1 MNQIIHKEYSKI
13 ASYIETLPH
22 RFEQGE
28 GEVLHSGRNEVRCF
42 RYQDMTFV
50 VKRFKNVN
58 FVQQW
63 AYTFFCKTKA
73 ERAYLYAAELR
84 ERGIDT
90 PHEVAYFEQK
100 RCGLFLTGYFVCL
113 HCACPT
119 AFSML
124 EKEDE
129 FNQTLAADLSA
140 FIAVMHQ
147 KGILFGDLNLG
158 NFLYKQGADGHYS
171 FVMVDTNRS
180 RFCKGVPSLHQRLKN
195 LRTLTHRRDLFRFMM
210 EAYARVF
217 GETSSTFVVDAF
229 RMLESFEKKRK
240 IQHKLKDFFKNRKK

>member
-1 MNQIIHKEYSKI
+1 
-13 ASYIETLPH
+13 
-22 RFEQGE
+22 
-28 GEVLHSGRNEVRCF
+28 
-42 RYQDMTFV
+42 
-50 VKRFKNVN
+50 
-58 FVQQW
+58 
-63 AYTFFCKTKA
+63 
-73 ERAYLYAAELR
+73 
-84 ERGIDT
+84 
-90 PHEVAYFEQK
+90 
-100 RCGLFLTGYFVCL
+100 
-113 HCACPT
+113 
-119 AFSML
+119 ML

-180 RFCKGVPSLHQRLKN
+180 RFSKGVPSLRQRLKN

-240 IQHKLKDFFKNRKK
+240 FQHKLKDFFKNRKK